1 MATKKKKWIMD
12 LEDQNSGGSSNWIF
26 GMDDQNTGASPNWIL
41 NRNEQEDDKK
51 WWQEIFQKPEVFDDG
66 YDFGDISKT
75 ILGTAGDIGL
85 GAVEGVLNVGDSVAK
100 LISGGIAQVSDWV
113 GADEFAQKIRTN
125 LATKENPLISLV
137 NKGSDTLNDYSVL
150 GESGEKVAN
159 LVGYTGGLAVGGYA
173 LGGAA
178 NIPITVGGST
188 LNIPTLAAISGAG
201 SSLAESYQN
210 ENVTDTQAWL
220 RAFGSGTI
228 EGVTEGLF
236 GMFGVGGSGLDD
248 MLSKEVANQFK
259 SGAAKV
265 LTNIG
270 IKATGESVEEFLSY
284 AGNQGLDWLI
294 DKASK
299 DGAKFYE
306 DWNWEEVGEE
316 MALAFISTGL
326 SQGGSSVVNNTVQ
339 SNNAIKVAEEQLGR
353 QLTTAEKNSIR
364 NQVAT
369 ALVNENTL
377 NEQKVID
384 YIVNQESQNQN
395 YTNKEIRELTNKITN
410 DLREGN
416 INTKY
421 IENALGD
428 VTTAWTNTQNQIN
441 ELEQQLKNTNDN
453 QSRKNIQNQIKK
465 LQESLV
471 HDSRLQRNYYERS
484 QRSVNYAYE
493 LNDSD
498 SEIARATKESA
509 AKVMNN
515 TTRTRNF
522 VESVANIAE
531 DTGTQY
537 IFTNNEQL
545 KAQGYEIKG
554 KNIDG
559 LVNDNGTVLINIDS
573 PKALNKIIGHETTHL
588 LENTPEYQELQ
599 DMAIAFAKVKGEYD
613 NRLQTISEIYK
624 GVKANILNEFTS
636 DLVGDYIFDTKF
648 LQELAN
654 QKPTLFQKIYN
665 YIRHLA
671 NKVVAKSVEARE
683 LEDLKYKFQKVYL
696 DAIKNKTTNSKANT
710 QSKENVKYDIDDTE
724 KNSLEFEE
732 LSKNQSKGNIPLQQ
746 DLFRKHSSAREMFDN
761 ATSNYDGEIRV
772 ETNIEEL
779 KNIDIENISV
789 QELKKIA
796 NDIFNKYNDKIVYY
810 NDGNRIV
817 VNVSGINE
825 SVEKIFYNNRQKK
838 LIKEHLQVFSDLG
851 DIIEHATLVSQNSEY
866 KGRKNIKSWNY
877 YYDNLIINGKSYK
890 LVFDVRSMDNG
901 ENQYRVQRLELD
913 TKKTGDYDE
922 DASNNTRILS
932 SNSQPVSYSND
943 TTNKPKSQVKSGY
956 VNASYTFGKQLVEGT
971 YPSASVE
978 VNNEILS
985 NHQKEIKGVGDLQ
998 GRFTKFVNEHRSDF
1012 DNIPLKGVTSNYYV
1026 IDDNLVKL
1034 STTTENNTIYIEEL
1048 YVEKQRQGTGTKVVD
1063 SIVEYAKEK
1072 GYDVQTMKELE
1083 TARGF
1088 WDKTLRNKSE
1098 ATQQIQGLENYS
1110 VIQIKGLTRNYIE
1123 EKLLESN
1130 FDDINIKD
1138 IAIIGSRGRGNA
1150 NTNSDLD
1157 IVVEYDGD
1165 ISEDSLFNILN
1176 EDPMYIDDIQVD
1188 INPITASK
1196 TGTLSEYLERSN
1208 AYDQEILSEP
1218 DTKYSLSTT
1227 DNQGRE
1233 LSQQQQE
1240 YFKDSKIRDE
1250 NGNLLTVYHG
1260 TRNDFTVFDRDMLA
1274 SGSGDY
1280 GYLGDGFYF
1289 ATHMGEAKYYG
1300 SNIMEVYLDVKN
1312 PFDIQ
1317 TLSYYDGKRVFSE
1330 SGPEYIEI
1338 TNLVKMNPEW
1348 GNVKINNTTYGEIA
1362 DEFNRIKNNIK
1373 VDFLNSGTDINGEAV
1388 NYYKIKFKGEEEIK
1402 MTTSDYTLES
1412 VKADAIYDELM
1423 KKFGYIN
1430 NQDVIQYITED
1441 SIFNKTKSLS
1451 QVLQENGY
1459 DGIMQGNEARYTDE
1473 IVVFEAN
1480 QIKNVNNLNPSF
1492 NEDIRYSLSEDVEK
1506 TINNAKKEFGI
1517 TTDFREAGYITPDG
1531 ELLDFSGKRNGGPLG
1546 KRSQDHRE
1554 IGEIYTD
1561 EQYHSAENK
1570 YPNMGTATAI
1580 MQDFIDMGNIRVMPE
1595 TNGFDLTLEPTQ
1607 AQYNTLREYID
1618 NSSDDIY
1625 VDINKHNGYYDSA
1638 SYPAGTSSSKIIND
1652 LKTYFETGKFPK
1664 QSSTAQYR
1672 YSLSKINENDIAPV
1686 SDLNNIYGRD
1696 VAIQPEDV
1704 LLISEESVLELFDNK
1719 NQGREIP
1726 PNPTKET
1733 SYYPYAEKIN
1743 RDPFMEYVARQVDD
1757 SMIAQNRDYTPK
1769 VNKSKLRNATDT
1781 FSRLFVNRNVEIDN
1795 LAKESGNRNIKIT
1808 GDMLNNVYGEVDGNL
1823 TIAQTDSK
1831 GNVVGDSL
1839 RSLFQ
1844 NSKDN
1849 GYYEV
1854 LDDYLKHY
1862 SNIDRHG
1869 QGKGS
1874 KVPLEYS
1881 EGMVAEYEKLY
1892 PYLKEDAEKIWKY
1905 GRNIIEDM
1913 KNEGLIS
1920 DGLFNSLKEMY
1931 PHYVPYMQDTEL
1943 TPYMSDTGEI
1953 KPKRVVKY
1961 AKGKAKYNQLMGI
1974 EEALTKYTYAY
1985 KKAIRQNELYKEI
1998 VSTLGHEVMIGAD
2011 TRVDPTQL
2019 DESLYI
2025 DENGAFLTAYFD
2037 GVQRS
2042 VQISDDL
2049 YRSLKNDLENT
2060 VRDLEQRFELI
2071 TKPIQKISQVRRN
2084 LLTTWSPSFLI
2095 TNPLKDIQDAMFSS
2109 KYTKDMLKFY
2119 PSSFTELFRADTDLA
2134 KQFLSLYGS
2143 GNTMGEFNT
2152 DNLVNGQK
2160 NIKFLNNVAKL
2171 NSIIELAPR
2180 FAEFK
2185 ASLKNGTSVQEAMY
2199 NAREVT
2205 TNFGR
2210 GGIIAKALNRNGATF
2225 LNASIQGFSK
2235 FVRNIKGENG
2245 VQGVVGALAKAT
2257 VFGIIPAVFNH
2268 LAFGDDDEDYEALPD
2283 YIKDNYYLIKTSD
2296 GTFIRIPKGRMISVF
2311 GSAARRTLEYAQG
2324 EEDAFEGYLNNALDQ
2339 IGPNNPLDENI
2350 LSPLIQAF
2358 NNEAWYGGDL
2368 IPSRLQNLPAKEQYD
2383 EGTDKL
2389 SIFLGQLTGLS
2400 PYKINYVLDQ
2410 YSGGIGDL
2418 LLPTI
2423 TEEATSDGSLLA
2435 PIKDKFVVNSTTDNK
2450 YVSDIYDLNDELYKK
2465 SNSRY
2470 ATDEDILMNKY
2481 IYSITSEMGQLYGE
2495 IREIQSN
2502 TNLSKEEKYNMA
2514 QAIKE
2519 QINSISKEGL
2529 DNYKNINKTSNYAII
2544 GDKEYY
2550 TSTNDSGET
2559 TWSSV
2564 DSDELE
2570 AMNSLGMDL
2579 DEKSEYYLARN
2590 DISAIRDEAKNNEEE
2605 SEITKQKVAN
2615 RVVDT
2620 NLSDNQK
2627 YYLYDKYYGTTETLD
2642 ILSNIGIPADEFI
2655 MYDSQNFT
2663 ADKNALGE
2671 TISNSKKIKVFN
2683 YINSMN
2689 IDFEQKLILAKLQY
2703 NSYDEYNVEIIN
2715 YLNSNPNISY
2725 DDEVYILEKMG
2736 FEVDEEGN
2744 IRW

>member
-1 MATKKKKWIMD
+1 
-12 LEDQNSGGSSNWIF
+12 
-26 GMDDQNTGASPNWIL
+26 
-41 NRNEQEDDKK
+41 
-51 WWQEIFQKPEVFDDG
+51 
-66 YDFGDISKT
+66 
-75 ILGTAGDIGL
+75 
-85 GAVEGVLNVGDSVAK
+85 
-100 LISGGIAQVSDWV
+100 
-113 GADEFAQKIRTN
+113 
-125 LATKENPLISLV
+125 
-137 NKGSDTLNDYSVL
+137 
-150 GESGEKVAN
+150 
-159 LVGYTGGLAVGGYA
+159 
-173 LGGAA
+173 
-178 NIPITVGGST
+178 
-188 LNIPTLAAISGAG
+188 
-201 SSLAESYQN
+201 
-210 ENVTDTQAWL
+210 
-220 RAFGSGTI
+220 
-228 EGVTEGLF
+228 
-236 GMFGVGGSGLDD
+236 
-248 MLSKEVANQFK
+248 
-259 SGAAKV
+259 
-265 LTNIG
+265 
-270 IKATGESVEEFLSY
+270 
-284 AGNQGLDWLI
+284 
-294 DKASK
+294 
-299 DGAKFYE
+299 
-306 DWNWEEVGEE
+306 
-316 MALAFISTGL
+316 
-326 SQGGSSVVNNTVQ
+326 
-339 SNNAIKVAEEQLGR
+339 
-353 QLTTAEKNSIR
+353 
-364 NQVAT
+364 
-369 ALVNENTL
+369 
-377 NEQKVID
+377 
-384 YIVNQESQNQN
+384 
-395 YTNKEIRELTNKITN
+395 
-410 DLREGN
+410 
-416 INTKY
+416 
-421 IENALGD
+421 
-428 VTTAWTNTQNQIN
+428 
-441 ELEQQLKNTNDN
+441 
-453 QSRKNIQNQIKK
+453 
-465 LQESLV
+465 
-471 HDSRLQRNYYERS
+471 
-484 QRSVNYAYE
+484 
-493 LNDSD
+493 
-498 SEIARATKESA
+498 
-509 AKVMNN
+509 
-515 TTRTRNF
+515 
-522 VESVANIAE
+522 
-531 DTGTQY
+531 
-537 IFTNNEQL
+537 
-545 KAQGYEIKG
+545 
-554 KNIDG
+554 
-559 LVNDNGTVLINIDS
+559 
-573 PKALNKIIGHETTHL
+573 
-588 LENTPEYQELQ
+588 
-599 DMAIAFAKVKGEYD
+599 
-613 NRLQTISEIYK
+613 
-624 GVKANILNEFTS
+624 
-636 DLVGDYIFDTKF
+636 
-648 LQELAN
+648 
-654 QKPTLFQKIYN
+654 
-665 YIRHLA
+665 
-671 NKVVAKSVEARE
+671 
-683 LEDLKYKFQKVYL
+683 
-696 DAIKNKTTNSKANT
+696 
-710 QSKENVKYDIDDTE
+710 
-724 KNSLEFEE
+724 
-732 LSKNQSKGNIPLQQ
+732 
-746 DLFRKHSSAREMFDN
+746 
-761 ATSNYDGEIRV
+761 
-772 ETNIEEL
+772 
-779 KNIDIENISV
+779 
-789 QELKKIA
+789 
-796 NDIFNKYNDKIVYY
+796 
-810 NDGNRIV
+810 
-817 VNVSGINE
+817 
-825 SVEKIFYNNRQKK
+825 
-838 LIKEHLQVFSDLG
+838 
-851 DIIEHATLVSQNSEY
+851 
-866 KGRKNIKSWNY
+866 
-877 YYDNLIINGKSYK
+877 
-890 LVFDVRSMDNG
+890 
-901 ENQYRVQRLELD
+901 
-913 TKKTGDYDE
+913 
-922 DASNNTRILS
+922 
-932 SNSQPVSYSND
+932 
-943 TTNKPKSQVKSGY
+943 
-956 VNASYTFGKQLVEGT
+956 
-971 YPSASVE
+971 
-978 VNNEILS
+978 
-985 NHQKEIKGVGDLQ
+985 
-998 GRFTKFVNEHRSDF
+998 
-1012 DNIPLKGVTSNYYV
+1012 
-1026 IDDNLVKL
+1026 
-1034 STTTENNTIYIEEL
+1034 
-1048 YVEKQRQGTGTKVVD
+1048 
-1063 SIVEYAKEK
+1063 
-1072 GYDVQTMKELE
+1072 
-1083 TARGF
+1083 
-1088 WDKTLRNKSE
+1088 
-1098 ATQQIQGLENYS
+1098 
-1110 VIQIKGLTRNYIE
+1110 
-1123 EKLLESN
+1123 
-1130 FDDINIKD
+1130 
-1138 IAIIGSRGRGNA
+1138 
-1150 NTNSDLD
+1150 
-1157 IVVEYDGD
+1157 
-1165 ISEDSLFNILN
+1165 
-1176 EDPMYIDDIQVD
+1176 
-1188 INPITASK
+1188 
-1196 TGTLSEYLERSN
+1196 
-1208 AYDQEILSEP
+1208 
-1218 DTKYSLSTT
+1218 
-1227 DNQGRE
+1227 
-1233 LSQQQQE
+1233 
-1240 YFKDSKIRDE
+1240 
-1250 NGNLLTVYHG
+1250 
-1260 TRNDFTVFDRDMLA
+1260 
-1274 SGSGDY
+1274 
-1280 GYLGDGFYF
+1280 
-1289 ATHMGEAKYYG
+1289 
-1300 SNIMEVYLDVKN
+1300 
-1312 PFDIQ
+1312 
-1317 TLSYYDGKRVFSE
+1317 
-1330 SGPEYIEI
+1330 
-1338 TNLVKMNPEW
+1338 
-1348 GNVKINNTTYGEIA
+1348 
-1362 DEFNRIKNNIK
+1362 
-1373 VDFLNSGTDINGEAV
+1373 
-1388 NYYKIKFKGEEEIK
+1388 
-1402 MTTSDYTLES
+1402 
-1412 VKADAIYDELM
+1412 
-1423 KKFGYIN
+1423 
-1430 NQDVIQYITED
+1430 
-1441 SIFNKTKSLS
+1441 
-1451 QVLQENGY
+1451 
-1459 DGIMQGNEARYTDE
+1459 
-1473 IVVFEAN
+1473 
-1480 QIKNVNNLNPSF
+1480 
-1492 NEDIRYSLSEDVEK
+1492 
-1506 TINNAKKEFGI
+1506 
-1517 TTDFREAGYITPDG
+1517 
-1531 ELLDFSGKRNGGPLG
+1531 
-1546 KRSQDHRE
+1546 
-1554 IGEIYTD
+1554 
-1561 EQYHSAENK
+1561 
-1570 YPNMGTATAI
+1570 
-1580 MQDFIDMGNIRVMPE
+1580 
-1595 TNGFDLTLEPTQ
+1595 
-1607 AQYNTLREYID
+1607 
-1618 NSSDDIY
+1618 
-1625 VDINKHNGYYDSA
+1625 
-1638 SYPAGTSSSKIIND
+1638 
-1652 LKTYFETGKFPK
+1652 
-1664 QSSTAQYR
+1664 
-1672 YSLSKINENDIAPV
+1672 
-1686 SDLNNIYGRD
+1686 
-1696 VAIQPEDV
+1696 
-1704 LLISEESVLELFDNK
+1704 
-1719 NQGREIP
+1719 
-1726 PNPTKET
+1726 
-1733 SYYPYAEKIN
+1733 
-1743 RDPFMEYVARQVDD
+1743 
-1757 SMIAQNRDYTPK
+1757 
-1769 VNKSKLRNATDT
+1769 
-1781 FSRLFVNRNVEIDN
+1781 
-1795 LAKESGNRNIKIT
+1795 
-1808 GDMLNNVYGEVDGNL
+1808 MLNNVYGEVDGNL

-1874 KVPLEYS
+1874 KVPVEYS

-2011 TRVDPTQL
+2011 TRIDPTQL

-2049 YRSLKNDLENT
+2049 YRGLKNDLENT

-2160 NIKFLNNVAKL
+2160 NIKFLSNVAKL

-2245 VQGVVGALAKAT
+2245 IRGVIGSLAKAT
-2257 VFGIIPAVFNH
+2257 IFGIIPAVFNH

-2368 IPSRLQNLPAKEQYD
+2368 VPSRLQNLPAKEQYD

-2410 YSGGIGDL
+2410 YSGGMGDL

-2502 TNLSKEEKYNMA
+2502 TNLSKEEKYNRV

-2519 QINSISKEGL
+2519 QINSIAKEGL
-2529 DNYKNINKTSNYAII
+2529 DNYKNISKTSNYAII

-2590 DISAIRDEAKNNEEE
+2590 DISDIRDEAKNNEEE

-2663 ADKNALGE
+2663 ADKNTLGE

>member
-41 NRNEQEDDKK
+41 NQNEQEDDKK
-51 WWQEIFQKPEVFDDG
+51 FWQEIFQKPEVFDDG
-66 YDFGDISKT
+66 YDFGDITKT

-125 LATKENPLISLV
+125 LATKENPLISLD
-137 NKGSDTLNDYSVL
+137 NKGSDALNDYSVL

-259 SGAAKV
+259 NGAAKV

-299 DGAKFYE
+299 NGAKFYE

-316 MALAFISTGL
+316 MALAFISAGL

-493 LNDSD
+493 SNDSD

-531 DTGTQY
+531 DTSTQY

-696 DAIKNKTTNSKANT
+696 DAIKNKSTNSKANT
-710 QSKENVKYDIDDTE
+710 QSKENVKYHISKNASEDID
-724 KNSLEFEE
+724 NVL
-732 LSKNQSKGNIPLQQ
+732 
-746 DLFRKHSSAREMFDN
+746 
-761 ATSNYDGEIRV
+761 
-772 ETNIEEL
+772 TNINERNPVKL
-779 KNIDIENISV
+779 RDFTPQILVNNGIE
-789 QELKKIA
+789 
-796 NDIFNKYNDKIVYY
+796 
-810 NDGNRIV
+810 
-817 VNVSGINE
+817 
-825 SVEKIFYNNRQKK
+825 
-838 LIKEHLQVFSDLG
+838 DLPMYENPSH
-851 DIIEHATLVSQNSEY
+851 I
-866 KGRKNIKSWNY
+866 RKNILSTQEAIALGLSLRPADHYHGLGKDLYLKVIDSLDSPRVIFKNK
-877 YYDNLIINGKSYK
+877 NGKDYLILTALKDNQGNSIIVPIEIETTTFVNNVNIDTNRIKSVYGYNN
-890 LVFDVRSMDNG
+890 VRNSLSEYIKHNINNNTF
-901 ENQYRVQRLELD
+901 EKIYEQ
-913 TKKTGDYDE
+913 KKKSSTSNISQSTSNTNNIPQISKNVKS
-922 DASNNTRILS
+922 ASNSNNSNKTSFSLS
-932 SNSQPVSYSND
+932 
-943 TTNKPKSQVKSGY
+943 
-956 VNASYTFGKQLVEGT
+956 
-971 YPSASVE
+971 
-978 VNNEILS
+978 
-985 NHQKEIKGVGDLQ
+985 
-998 GRFTKFVNEHRSDF
+998 
-1012 DNIPLKGVTSNYYV
+1012 
-1026 IDDNLVKL
+1026 
-1034 STTTENNTIYIEEL
+1034 EN
-1048 YVEKQRQGTGTKVVD
+1048 
-1063 SIVEYAKEK
+1063 
-1072 GYDVQTMKELE
+1072 
-1083 TARGF
+1083 
-1088 WDKTLRNKSE
+1088 
-1098 ATQQIQGLENYS
+1098 QQIQGLENYTVS
-1110 VIQIKGLTRNYIE
+1110 EIKDLARNYIE
-1123 EKLLESN
+1123 ETLLENN

-1188 INPITASK
+1188 INPITASD

-1208 AYDQEILSEP
+1208 AYDQKVLSNNRYSLSEEQQEIQGLESALTKLDVTIAQSNDVANVELDEFNRKAKDWYEGELESWEEVLQENP
-1218 DTKYSLSTT
+1218 DSRTLYNNFINEFDNGNDLTPDNIRDYVKSNGGVGIEPFDGFNELVNNINEFSNDTNPSQISDALINSVDTLLKEFPSESISVDKSDQSNSVYVTVNYNDESYTFRISDHHLPNRSVGGGVYTQRIYDGTHFIGDTNLTEDLQNFIDTVKSNTEYSLSTT
-1227 DNQGRE
+1227 DNQGRT
-1233 LSQQQQE
+1233 LSKEQQE
-1240 YFKDSKIRDE
+1240 FFKDSKVRDE
-1250 NGNLLTVYHG
+1250 NGNLLVMYHG
-1260 TRNDFTVFDRDMLA
+1260 TNNENFYTFDFNKIRGVGM
-1274 SGSGDY
+1274 Y
-1280 GYLGDGFYF
+1280 GKGFYF
-1289 ATHMGEAKYYG
+1289 SDSETFSHNYG
-1300 SNIMEVYLDVKN
+1300 GRVIKAYLNLKN
-1312 PFDIQ
+1312 PLITTNSPA
-1317 TLSYYDGKRVFSE
+1317 TLDYNKTKKLLDT
-1330 SGPEYIEI
+1330 I
-1338 TNLVKMNPEW
+1338 TSMKD
-1348 GNVKINNTTYGEIA
+1348 T
-1362 DEFNRIKNNIK
+1362 
-1373 VDFLNSGTDINGEAV
+1373 NGE
-1388 NYYKIKFKGEEEIK
+1388 NYSI
-1402 MTTSDYTLES
+1402 
-1412 VKADAIYDELM
+1412 
-1423 KKFGYIN
+1423 KKFGLWATNEQIAKNLAHSEADDWNILSRIARTLYNDDPVGTIKLA
-1430 NQDVIQYITED
+1430 
-1441 SIFNKTKSLS
+1441 NK
-1451 QVLQENGY
+1451 VLGTSY
-1459 DGIMQGNEARYTDE
+1459 DGIISRTETVAFYP
-1473 IVVFEAN
+1473 N
-1480 QIKNVNNLNPSF
+1480 QIKNIDNLNPTS
-1492 NEDIRYSLSEDVEK
+1492 NEDIRYSLNVDDYGMWHRPSTDYGDASNFEENMPGVFEHPEWYVFGNDSEYVQAYKESLDALKKVRNNPEGEIIIYRATTGD
-1506 TINNAKKEFGI
+1506 TINEGDWVTPSKTYAKWHNYSQLDGKGNVLELKVKAKDIRFAGDDINEFGY
-1517 TTDFREAGYITPDG
+1517 F
-1531 ELLDFSGKRNGGPLG
+1531 
-1546 KRSQDHRE
+1546 
-1554 IGEIYTD
+1554 
-1561 EQYHSAENK
+1561 
-1570 YPNMGTATAI
+1570 PN
-1580 MQDFIDMGNIRVMPE
+1580 E
-1595 TNGFDLTLEPTQ
+1595 
-1607 AQYNTLREYID
+1607 
-1618 NSSDDIY
+1618 
-1625 VDINKHNGYYDSA
+1625 
-1638 SYPAGTSSSKIIND
+1638 IND
-1652 LKTYFETGKFPK
+1652 
-1664 QSSTAQYR
+1664 
-1672 YSLSKINENDIAPV
+1672 YSLSNFNQQQLPSKNDIAPV
-1686 SDLNNIYGRD
+1686 NDINNIYGRD
-1696 VAIQPEDV
+1696 VAIQPEDI
-1704 LLISEESVLELFDNK
+1704 LPTTEENVLELFN
-1719 NQGREIP
+1719 NQSQIREIP

-1733 SYYPYAEKIN
+1733 SYYPYAERIN
-1743 RDPFMEYVARQVDD
+1743 RDPFMEYVARKADN
-1757 SMIAQNRDYTPK
+1757 SMVAQNRDYTPK

-2049 YRSLKNDLENT
+2049 YRSLKNDLENN

-2152 DNLVNGQK
+2152 DNLMNGQK
-2160 NIKFLNNVAKL
+2160 NIKFLSNVAKL

-2368 IPSRLQNLPAKEQYD
+2368 VPSRLQNLPAKEQYD

-2502 TNLSKEEKYNMA
+2502 TNLSKEEKYNKA

-2550 TSTNDSGET
+2550 VSTNESGEK

-2564 DSDELE
+2564 ESDELE
-2570 AMNSLGMDL
+2570 AMNSLGMDV
-2579 DEKSEYYLARN
+2579 DEKSDYYIARE
-2590 DISAIRDEAKNNEEE
+2590 DISNIRDEAKDNKEE
-2605 SEITKQKVAN
+2605 SEVTKQKIAN
-2615 RVVDT
+2615 RIIDT
-2620 NLSDNQK
+2620 NLNDNQK
-2627 YYLYDKYYGTTETLD
+2627 YYLYDRYYGTTETLD

>member
-41 NRNEQEDDKK
+41 NQNEQEDDKK

-66 YDFGDISKT
+66 YDFGDISKI

-339 SNNAIKVAEEQLGR
+339 SNNAIKVAKEQLGR

-364 NQVAT
+364 NQIAT

-471 HDSRLQRNYYERS
+471 QDSRLQRNYYERS

-493 LNDSD
+493 SNDSD

-509 AKVMNN
+509 TKVMNN

-554 KNIDG
+554 KTIDG

-588 LENTPEYQELQ
+588 LENTSEYQELQ

-696 DAIKNKTTNSKANT
+696 DAIKNKNTNSKANT
-710 QSKENVKYDIDDTE
+710 QSKENVKYRLNKKVENNQEIDYNIAKERQDYTDALTRKEWHDLYEKIDKHGMENKEVGSSNWTVVNNKIVFTIHDGEKPNVFEVYQAVETGNKIAQNYGLKQEDIIQDIYEIAEVENVDAG
-724 KNSLEFEE
+724 KIKGSLEKYFKKGLLRRYDSNNNGFVSYNEQTRANFE
-732 LSKNQSKGNIPLQQ
+732 S
-746 DLFRKHSSAREMFDN
+746 
-761 ATSNYDGEIRV
+761 
-772 ETNIEEL
+772 
-779 KNIDIENISV
+779 
-789 QELKKIA
+789 
-796 NDIFNKYNDKIVYY
+796 
-810 NDGNRIV
+810 
-817 VNVSGINE
+817 
-825 SVEKIFYNNRQKK
+825 NNRNIGKRNRGRED
-838 LIKEHLQVFSDLG
+838 LYEIKQ
-851 DIIEHATLVSQNSEY
+851 I
-866 KGRKNIKSWNY
+866 
-877 YYDNLIINGKSYK
+877 GK
-890 LVFDVRSMDNG
+890 
-901 ENQYRVQRLELD
+901 ELD
-913 TKKTGDYDE
+913 N
-922 DASNNTRILS
+922 SSFSLS
-932 SNSQPVSYSND
+932 
-943 TTNKPKSQVKSGY
+943 
-956 VNASYTFGKQLVEGT
+956 
-971 YPSASVE
+971 
-978 VNNEILS
+978 
-985 NHQKEIKGVGDLQ
+985 
-998 GRFTKFVNEHRSDF
+998 
-1012 DNIPLKGVTSNYYV
+1012 
-1026 IDDNLVKL
+1026 
-1034 STTTENNTIYIEEL
+1034 EN
-1048 YVEKQRQGTGTKVVD
+1048 R
-1063 SIVEYAKEK
+1063 
-1072 GYDVQTMKELE
+1072 
-1083 TARGF
+1083 
-1088 WDKTLRNKSE
+1088 
-1098 ATQQIQGLENYS
+1098 QIQGLENYTVS
-1110 VIQIKGLTRNYIE
+1110 EVKDLARNYIE
-1123 EKLLESN
+1123 EKLLENN

-1138 IAIIGSRGRGNA
+1138 MAIIGSRGRGNA

-1157 IVVEYDGD
+1157 IVVEYDGN

-1176 EDPMYIDDIQVD
+1176 ENPMYIDDIQVD

-1208 AYDQEILSEP
+1208 TYDQEVLSNNKYSLSGEQQKVQGLESALTKLDVTIAQSNDVANVELDEFNRKAKDWYEGELESWEEVLQENPDSRTLYNNFINEFDNGNDLTPDNIRDYVKSNGGVGIEP
-1218 DTKYSLSTT
+1218 FDGFNELVNNINEFSNDTNPSQISDALINSVDTLLKEFPSESISVDKSDQSNSVYVTVNYNDESYTFRISDHHLPNRSVGGGVYTQRIYDGTHFIGDTNLTEDLQNFIDTVKSNTEYSLSTT
-1227 DNQGRE
+1227 DNQGRT
-1233 LSQQQQE
+1233 LSKEQQE
-1240 YFKDSKIRDE
+1240 FFKDSKVRDE
-1250 NGNLLTVYHG
+1250 NGNLLVMYHG
-1260 TRNDFTVFDRDMLA
+1260 TNNENFYTFDFNKIRGVGM
-1274 SGSGDY
+1274 Y
-1280 GYLGDGFYF
+1280 GKGFYF
-1289 ATHMGEAKYYG
+1289 SDSETFSRNYG
-1300 SNIMEVYLDVKN
+1300 GRVIKAYLNLKN
-1312 PFDIQ
+1312 PLITTNSPA
-1317 TLSYYDGKRVFSE
+1317 TLDYNKTKKLLDT
-1330 SGPEYIEI
+1330 I
-1338 TNLVKMNPEW
+1338 TSMKD
-1348 GNVKINNTTYGEIA
+1348 T
-1362 DEFNRIKNNIK
+1362 
-1373 VDFLNSGTDINGEAV
+1373 NGE
-1388 NYYKIKFKGEEEIK
+1388 NYSI
-1402 MTTSDYTLES
+1402 
-1412 VKADAIYDELM
+1412 
-1423 KKFGYIN
+1423 KKFGLWATNEQIAKNLAHSEADDWNILSRIARTLYNDDPVGTIKLA
-1430 NQDVIQYITED
+1430 
-1441 SIFNKTKSLS
+1441 NK
-1451 QVLQENGY
+1451 VLGTSY
-1459 DGIMQGNEARYTDE
+1459 DGIISRTETVAFYP
-1473 IVVFEAN
+1473 N
-1480 QIKNVNNLNPSF
+1480 QIKNIDNLNPTS
-1492 NEDIRYSLSEDVEK
+1492 NEDIRYSLNVDDYGMWHRPSTDYGDASNFEENMPGVFEHPEWYVFGNDSEYVQAYKESLDALKKVRNNPEGEIIIYRATTGD
-1506 TINNAKKEFGI
+1506 TINEGDWVTPSKTYAKWHNYSQLDGKGNVLELKVKAKDIRFAGDDINEFGY
-1517 TTDFREAGYITPDG
+1517 F
-1531 ELLDFSGKRNGGPLG
+1531 
-1546 KRSQDHRE
+1546 
-1554 IGEIYTD
+1554 
-1561 EQYHSAENK
+1561 
-1570 YPNMGTATAI
+1570 PN
-1580 MQDFIDMGNIRVMPE
+1580 E
-1595 TNGFDLTLEPTQ
+1595 
-1607 AQYNTLREYID
+1607 
-1618 NSSDDIY
+1618 
-1625 VDINKHNGYYDSA
+1625 
-1638 SYPAGTSSSKIIND
+1638 IND
-1652 LKTYFETGKFPK
+1652 
-1664 QSSTAQYR
+1664 
-1672 YSLSKINENDIAPV
+1672 YSLSNFNQQQLPSKNDIAPV
-1686 SDLNNIYGRD
+1686 NDINNIYGRD
-1696 VAIQPEDV
+1696 VAIQPEDI
-1704 LLISEESVLELFDNK
+1704 LPTTEENVLELFN
-1719 NQGREIP
+1719 NQSQIREIP

-1733 SYYPYAEKIN
+1733 SYYPYSERIN
-1743 RDPFMEYVARQVDD
+1743 RDPFMEYVARQADN
-1757 SMIAQNRDYTPK
+1757 SMVAQNRDYTPK

-2152 DNLVNGQK
+2152 DNLINGQK
-2160 NIKFLNNVAKL
+2160 NIKFLSNVAKL

-2245 VQGVVGALAKAT
+2245 IRGVVGALAKAT

-2368 IPSRLQNLPAKEQYD
+2368 VPSRLQNLPAKEQYD

-2502 TNLSKEEKYNMA
+2502 TNLSKEEKYNKA

-2519 QINSISKEGL
+2519 QINSIAKEGL
-2529 DNYKNINKTSNYAII
+2529 DNYKNISKTSNYAII

-2590 DISAIRDEAKNNEEE
+2590 DISAIRDEVKNNEEE